1 MKTALAGGLLLAS
14 ITTASWAVTC
24 LPVINNAVTVDG
36 IVVGGDIGGPVLVPA
51 SCATTTAD
59 IGWAGVLGRG
69 IDLVA
74 GTANSKTATLFFSAH
89 QSGGTI
95 DTIYFAVH
103 VEKAPDFT
111 TNDKLTVYFAADP
124 TQANWDVTKDF
135 ALVFDGIGPGAG
147 TPSNDGCT
155 NPGGQVSLY
164 KRDAGN
170 TTWVQ
175 QGIAP
180 ATIKRKTSFAYN
192 PVNDPQFPLWELE
205 IGIDVSGL
213 NIVNGAQIGLGAKL
227 YLYEAG
233 IQAWTA
239 YHYPGVPTDGH
250 DLTSVAD
257 NGLDFNPNLG
267 GVTPSN
273 LDKVTVGNCTFD
285 VVITS
290 IMGSDDQGNPGQF
303 TLLDPNSPT
312 DFDQNTGAAKR
323 QNQFTATVTFVN
335 PAKLGDTSTV
345 AVANSGN
352 VALFLLPWNGGFTDQ
367 ITMTNVTDS
376 FIQLGQPITTSIK
389 WPMNKSQ
396 WHGTL
401 NVANH
406 ACFDV
411 KLSGFTVDLPNG
423 NEMLQNLAFV
433 SASTIKTSFLVA
445 APKEIVGIP
454 EWQRSPDG
462 RIEYILRVH
471 WDNLAPKFLAG
482 NKPFKYRITNASTLA
497 LKSIGKGYYSI
508 RLKPG
513 EEKRVMLE
521 ITGGVMPHP
530 NVQYKLSAK
539 AGGELLQPA
548 SGEPPLE
555 IPVKPGSIVS
565 ILARGLI
572 TTPKHPPSDAN
583 GYREREPAAQQFLLR
598 RGFYRPEDHVGA
610 VIASCDKFHSSFVVG
625 NNLTFAVPAK
635 CEKLLLAVNY
645 VAGLY
650 ADNKGEFELNVVVG
664 DPVFLPARLPATGSV
679 ANEQFGIP
687 AQMQPGSMLPQ
698 LVVDVG
704 QRFNAKK
711 FNRLIPTGDVRYA
724 VYESHP

>member
-1 MKTALAGGLLLAS
+1 M
-14 ITTASWAVTC
+14 
-24 LPVINNAVTVDG
+24 
-36 IVVGGDIGGPVLVPA
+36 
-51 SCATTTAD
+51 
-59 IGWAGVLGRG
+59 
-69 IDLVA
+69 
-74 GTANSKTATLFFSAH
+74 
-89 QSGGTI
+89 
-95 DTIYFAVH
+95 DTIYLAVH

-111 TNDKLTVYFAADP
+111 TNDKLTIYFAADP

-155 NPGGQVSLY
+155 DPGGQASLY

-175 QGIAP
+175 QGTAP
-180 ATIKRKTSFAYN
+180 ATIKRKTSYAYD

-205 IGIDVSGL
+205 IGIDVSSL

-233 IQAWTA
+233 IQATTA
-239 YHYPGVPTDGH
+239 YHYPGVATDGH
-250 DLTSVAD
+250 DLTPTPD

-267 GVTPSN
+267 GVTPGT

-303 TLLDPNSPT
+303 TVLQPNSPT
-312 DFDQNTGAAKR
+312 DFDQITGAAKR

-352 VALFLLPWNGGFTDQ
+352 VALFILPFNATMGFTDH
-367 ITMTNVTDS
+367 ILMTNVTDS

-396 WHGTL
+396 WRTTL
-401 NVANH
+401 NAADH

-411 KLSGFTVDLPNG
+411 KLSGFTVDLPSG
-423 NEMLQNLAFV
+423 NEMLQNLAYV
-433 SASTIKTSFLVA
+433 SASTIRTSFLVA
-445 APKEIVGIP
+445 APKEITGIA
-454 EWQRSPDG
+454 EGERDPDG
-462 RIEYILRVH
+462 RIEYILHVH
-471 WDNLAPKFLAG
+471 WDNLAPKFLKG
-482 NKPFKYRITNASTLA
+482 GKPFKYRITNASA
-497 LKSIGKGYYSI
+497 HGLKDLGKGYYSM

-521 ITGGVMPHP
+521 IIGGVMPHP
-530 NVQYKLSAK
+530 PVQYKLSAK

-572 TTPKHPPSDAN
+572 TTQKHPPSDAN
-583 GYREREPAAQQFLLR
+583 GYREREPANEPESARAQYLLR
-598 RGFYRPEDHVGA
+598 PGFYRPGDHVGA
-610 VIASCDKFHSSFVVG
+610 VIASCDKFRTGFVVG
-625 NNLTFAVPAK
+625 NNSTFAVPAK
-635 CEKLLLAVNY
+635 CEKLFLAVNY
-645 VAGLY
+645 LAGLY
-650 ADNKGEFELNVVVG
+650 DGNKGDFEVNVVVG

-679 ANEQFGIP
+679 ANEEFGVP

-698 LVVDVG
+698 LIVDVG
-704 QRFNAKK
+704 QRFKK
-711 FNRLIPTGDVRYA
+711 PKFHRLVPTGYVAYA
-724 VYESHP
+724 IYASHP